1 MAGDPQFRLHQSDG
15 GKPPRVSA
23 SGEIDLRNV
32 EAFQRFVA
40 DASAD
45 SPAVVVD
52 LSAVTYCDSATLSAL
67 LAAARTT
74 QLTLV
79 VPEGGTTHRLITLTG
94 LDRVTTVVT
103 Q

>member
-1 MAGDPQFRLHQSDG
+1 MTRDPQFRLHRGDG
-15 GKPPRVSA
+15 GQPPRVSA
-23 SGEIDLRNV
+23 SGDIDLHNV
-32 EAFQRFVA
+32 EAFQRLVV

-45 SPAVVVD
+45 SPTLVVD

-74 QLTLV
+74 RLTLV

-94 LDRVTTVVT
+94 LDRVTNVVT
-103 Q
+103 R